1 MSNLS
6 DKELDRLSRE
16 AADSY
21 EPDTSSMSWSRLE
34 QKLTQQMPERPPDGF
49 RFGRISPYVWGPAV
63 ILLAGASF
71 FFIKNISYS
80 KDSTPTSNSA
90 ITTNSSSAAKE
101 KQTDEKTIRID
112 SAGSA
117 TTLTESGKENDGQV
131 NNNDPDASAGLS
143 SVKTEPS
150 RGIQSESQ
158 FEKSIAG
165 SKTGGSTASG
175 RNSSAGSTGHSV
187 GGNAKAAGTGAI
199 IVAGTNGSLNSG
211 AQHMNESDTKTQST
225 LTGTENAAD
234 AVDPLTTQREKN
246 TLSLP
251 PIAAT
256 GLGLGTVSG
265 NDSLLNK
272 PSLSKKTIKSKSL
285 RLNRSLNFGLSF
297 GPDYTD
303 GGGIT
308 NNQIGNNIGITVG
321 YYLTNKL
328 SVNTGIFYSNKF
340 YWAHGH
346 GYNQSQ
352 PATGYINTF
361 AASPP
366 IDYLNGSCNMWELP
380 LTLRYDFAHNEKTR
394 FFANAGLSSYF
405 MMKQNY
411 IYFIHTNSQRLA
423 AWKTSN
429 NQQINYWFSVADISL
444 GFETEVG
451 KGVSFQAEPFI
462 RLPLRSMGQENL
474 RLNSYGF
481 LLSFR
486 YTPVLSRTKK

>member
-71 FFIKNISYS
+71 FFIKNITYS
-80 KDSTPTSNSA
+80 KDSTPTSQSA
-90 ITTNSSSAAKE
+90 KTTNPSSATDD
-101 KQTDEKTIRID
+101 KQTDEKTIHID

-117 TTLTESGKENDGQV
+117 TTLRDSGKENDGQL
-131 NNNDPDASAGLS
+131 NQTDPDASAGLS
-143 SVKTEPS
+143 SFKPDSS

-158 FEKSIAG
+158 YEKSISG
-165 SKTGGSTASG
+165 SKTGGSIASG
-175 RNSSAGSTGHSV
+175 RSSSAGSMGHSV
-187 GGNAKAAGTGAI
+187 GGNAKASGTGAI
-199 IVAGTNGSLNSG
+199 VVAGSSSSLNSG
-211 AQHMNESDTKTQST
+211 AQHVNDSDTKSRST
-225 LTGTENAAD
+225 LTGTENAEEAI
-234 AVDPLTTQREKN
+234 DPLTTQREKN
-246 TLSLP
+246 KLSLP
-251 PIAAT
+251 SIAAT
-256 GLGLGTVSG
+256 GLGLGTVNG

-272 PSLSKKTIKSKSL
+272 PALSKKTIKSKSL

-346 GYNQSQ
+346 GYN
-352 PATGYINTF
+352 
-361 AASPP
+361 
-366 IDYLNGSCNMWELP
+366 
-380 LTLRYDFAHNEKTR
+380 
-394 FFANAGLSSYF
+394 
-405 MMKQNY
+405 
-411 IYFIHTNSQRLA
+411 
-423 AWKTSN
+423 
-429 NQQINYWFSVADISL
+429 
-444 GFETEVG
+444 
-451 KGVSFQAEPFI
+451 
-462 RLPLRSMGQENL
+462 
-474 RLNSYGF
+474 
-481 LLSFR
+481 
-486 YTPVLSRTKK
+486 

>member
-1 MSNLS
+1 MKNRL
-6 DKELDRLSRE
+6 LAIRLADRLLP
-16 AADSY
+16 A
-21 EPDTSSMSWSRLE
+21 
-34 QKLTQQMPERPPDGF
+34 
-49 RFGRISPYVWGPAV
+49 GP
-63 ILLAGASF
+63 
-71 FFIKNISYS
+71 
-80 KDSTPTSNSA
+80 
-90 ITTNSSSAAKE
+90 
-101 KQTDEKTIRID
+101 
-112 SAGSA
+112 SAGS
-117 TTLTESGKENDGQV
+117 K
-131 NNNDPDASAGLS
+131 
-143 SVKTEPS
+143 
-150 RGIQSESQ
+150 
-158 FEKSIAG
+158 
-165 SKTGGSTASG
+165 
-175 RNSSAGSTGHSV
+175 GHSV

-199 IVAGTNGSLNSG
+199 VVGGSGGSLNSG

-272 PSLSKKTIKSKSL
+272 PSLSKKAIKSKSL

-328 SVNTGIFYSNKF
+328 SVNTVIFYSNKF
-340 YWAHGH
+340 YWTPGY

-352 PATGYINTF
+352 PATGYASTF

-380 LTLRYDFAHNEKTR
+380 LTVRYDFAHNEKTR

-429 NQQINYWFSVADISL
+429 NQQINYWFS
-444 GFETEVG
+444 G
-451 KGVSFQAEPFI
+451 
-462 RLPLRSMGQENL
+462 
-474 RLNSYGF
+474 
-481 LLSFR
+481 
-486 YTPVLSRTKK
+486 